1 MKVIGTVAVV
11 AVAVTAA
18 LLVSACSGGASQ
30 VASPTPPLLRTASG
44 EVTKPKPAVL
54 SVNAITAG
62 LFESYYAVLEV
73 TVTNEGSDGVIVVV
87 GSIAQGGVTTKNEMP
102 VYLAHN
108 AIQSVRLAFP
118 LQWKG
123 GDWVP
128 NVTTEIP

>member
-1 MKVIGTVAVV
+1 MKGVKIIAMVALAVAVV
-11 AVAVTAA
+11 
-18 LLVSACSGGASQ
+18 LLASACSGGASQ
-30 VASPTPPLLRTASG
+30 VASPTPPLLRTTSG

-62 LFESYYAVLEV
+62 LFESYFAVLEV

-123 GDWVP
+123 GDWTP